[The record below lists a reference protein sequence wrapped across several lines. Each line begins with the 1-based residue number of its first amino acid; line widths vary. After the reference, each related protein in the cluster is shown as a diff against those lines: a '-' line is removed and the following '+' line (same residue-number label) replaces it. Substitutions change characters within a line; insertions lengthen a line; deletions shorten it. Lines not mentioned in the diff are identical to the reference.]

1 MACFLRRVLCTIPS
15 RIPQLRN
22 TCCYRFTLCS
32 RFATTATKNEK
43 QQYSGA
49 ITGKKPK
56 SLRVWHAKKQQSLE
70 KNESL
75 LRQLRSQKLAGLNK
89 DDRPPDVRMKER
101 IGKMRS
107 SRKLLTLYNEQRE
120 YRERMTFPN
129 KVRILV
135 KTVDVLEKDDGER
148 REHLKNRA
156 IQYVMRDLIKDISKH
171 VTECDC
177 HTIPDLAL
185 ALARHRVGE
194 NQKIFEDLQQKLAF
208 CDLTSMSNEELAKI
222 SFAFGKAAVTTAKP
236 LFESLWKEISTR
248 DLAAISTG
256 DLCHYLWGFAEHKL
270 QQDEIYKSIGN
281 EILSR
286 DANGFKPWMLASLS
300 WAFSTVEP
308 LSAEIFTMV
317 ENAMFAHGELKDFP
331 TKDLVSLVV
340 AFARTGKLEKKLFRK
355 LEYVIIRRRDFAIC
369 RHSHLQEMYQLL
381 QEGPFYMSETFKIIE
396 HELFPDMINS
406 VFDVFFRPR
415 IAWKQKLLKQQ
426 VFRAY

>member
-1 MACFLRRVLCTIPS
+1 MALENEVVVVIHVGQDSKMGSPELHSRKWHVFPATSFLCTNPH
-15 RIPQLRN
+15 REIPQLRN

-32 RFATTATKNEK
+32 RFATTATKNEKK

-208 CDLTSMSNEELAKI
+208 CDLTSMSNEELAKN
-222 SFAFGKAAVTTAKP
+222 FF
-236 LFESLWKEISTR
+236 
-248 DLAAISTG
+248 
-256 DLCHYLWGFAEHKL
+256 C
-270 QQDEIYKSIGN
+270 
-281 EILSR
+281 
-286 DANGFKPWMLASLS
+286 
-300 WAFSTVEP
+300 
-308 LSAEIFTMV
+308 
-317 ENAMFAHGELKDFP
+317 
-331 TKDLVSLVV
+331 
-340 AFARTGKLEKKLFRK
+340 
-355 LEYVIIRRRDFAIC
+355 IRQSSSDN
-369 RHSHLQEMYQLL
+369 SK
-381 QEGPFYMSETFKIIE
+381 TF
-396 HELFPDMINS
+396 
-406 VFDVFFRPR
+406 V
-415 IAWKQKLLKQQ
+415 
-426 VFRAY
+426 